1 MSRPRSTPA
10 ATQLAFTFE
19 APARP
24 TGEAALAALERQV
37 CAAVGKILKEDP
49 RSRFEIAAALSTLAD
64 EEVSKAMLDAYAS
77 EAREGHNISVARF
90 LGLIAATERYD
101 VLDSLL
107 TKIGARCLVGAEV
120 LTAELGSIDREMA
133 ALADRKKHLQS
144 IALPIRRG
152 AENP

>member
-19 APARP
+19 VAHRP
-24 TGEAALAALERQV
+24 TEEAALAALERQV
-37 CAAVGKILKEDP
+37 SVAVGKILKEDS
-49 RSRFEIAAALSTLAD
+49 RSRFEIAAALSAISD

-77 EAREGHNISVARF
+77 EAREGHNISFARM
-90 LGLIAATERYD
+90 LVLVTTTERYD
-101 VLDSLL
+101 VLDGLL

-120 LTAELGSIDREMA
+120 LTAELGSIDREIA
-133 ALADRKKHLQS
+133 ELTARRKHLQS
-144 IALPIRRG
+144 ITQPIRRG